1 MTETE
6 PPGVRTRVELFEH
19 LRSVQ
24 QATTKSG
31 MYSCFDSWCDPEGA
45 FNPALL
51 AKDIADNNRIKTD
64 SKSDTMYF
72 YDEDLGFYDK
82 NGDDRVRALIE
93 ACLASENR
101 QHRTIEV
108 TYLVHSKTLTTQEPS
123 RKIALQN
130 RLLDPE
136 TQTLEDFTPDEFI
149 TTRLPIAYSQG
160 ARCLKTL
167 KFLTDVVGEDQ
178 LPIVQEWF
186 GFCLY
191 GKTTIHKALLL
202 VGEGANGKSTLL
214 ELLRRFLGAENV
226 ATVPLQTLM
235 ENRFATSQLYG
246 KLANICADLTDKPL
260 TKTGIFK
267 MLTGNDAIT
276 AEQKFKQPFTFV
288 NHAKLTFSAN
298 KVPETMDDTNAFFRR
313 WIIVACSNIFNGD
326 KCDPKIL
333 DKTATP
339 EELSGLLNWS
349 LDGLKRLLANG
360 HFSTTENMGELRS
373 HYIRKSNSSR
383 AFIEERLVYDPEVK
397 AFVPEAELYGKYI
410 EFCKENNLPSTR
422 KAVLTQNIHQYLPQ
436 AKQTKERIEK
446 ENVHVWQFVRL
457 QEPEKNSVPTVPTLL
472 SKTKIENPIKVW
484 LNEPLG
490 TLGTKPESDSAGLI
504 PCPECK
510 AKGKSMFFT
519 SDADLAAHMSACHYS
534 EEPMQEVLP

>member
-6 PPGVRTRVELFEH
+6 LPRGVRTRAELFEH

-31 MYSCFDSWCDPEGA
+31 MYSCFESWCDPEGV
-45 FNPALL
+45 FNPAIL
-51 AKDIADNNRIKTD
+51 AKDIVDNNRLKTD
-64 SKSDTMYF
+64 STSDTIYF
-72 YDEDLGFYDK
+72 YDQDLGFYDK
-82 NGDDRVRALIE
+82 SGDDRVRALIE

-101 QHRTIEV
+101 QHRTTEV
-108 TYLVHSKTLTTQEPS
+108 TYLVHSKTLTTTEPS
-123 RKIALQN
+123 RKIALEN
-130 RLLDPE
+130 GLLNPE
-136 TQTLEDFTPDEFI
+136 TQTLEDFTPDEFV
-149 TTRLPIAYSQG
+149 
-160 ARCLKTL
+160 TL
-167 KFLTDVVGEDQ
+167 KMPVRYDQKAECPNIKKFLADVVGEDQ
-178 LPIVQEWF
+178 SPIIQEWF
-186 GFCLY
+186 GYCLY
-191 GKTTIHKALLL
+191 GKTIIHKALLL

-214 ELLRRFLGAENV
+214 ELLRKFLGAENV

-246 KLANICADLTDKPL
+246 KLANLCADLTDKPL
-260 TKTGIFK
+260 AKTGIFK

-288 NHAKLTFSAN
+288 NHAKLTFSTN

-313 WIIVACSNIFNGD
+313 WIIVACGNVFSGD

-333 DKTATP
+333 EKTVTP
-339 EELSGLLNWS
+339 EELSGLLNWA
-349 LDGLKRLLANG
+349 LDGLKRLLING
-360 HFSTTENMGELRS
+360 HFTTTENTEELRS

-383 AFIEERLVYDPEVK
+383 AFIEETLVYDPDAK
-397 AFVPEAELYGKYI
+397 AFVPEAELYERYI
-410 EFCKENNLPSTR
+410 AFCTANSLPSTR

-457 QEPEKNSVPTVPTLL
+457 QEPEEKPVPTVPTTIFTLKL
-472 SKTKIENPIKVW
+472 KESKVW
-484 LNEPLG
+484 LGKPLG
-490 TLGTKPESDSAGLI
+490 TLGTKPELNSTGLI

-510 AKGKSMFFT
+510 AKGKPMFFAA
-519 SDADLAAHMSACHYS
+519 DADLAVHMRAYH
-534 EEPMQEVLP
+534 ETEVNV